1 MYINS
6 NLQTL
11 NLQLDS
17 ANASAL
23 EHFIDTI
30 IPLII
35 QNSHLEIDNKFS
47 PYIGKIYEKS
57 ETS

>member
-1 MYINS
+1 M
-6 NLQTL
+6 QTL

-17 ANASAL
+17 ANASAS

-30 IPLII
+30 ITLII
-35 QNSHLEIDNKFS
+35 RNSRLEIDNKFS
-47 PYIGKIYEKS
+47 PYIDKIYEKS